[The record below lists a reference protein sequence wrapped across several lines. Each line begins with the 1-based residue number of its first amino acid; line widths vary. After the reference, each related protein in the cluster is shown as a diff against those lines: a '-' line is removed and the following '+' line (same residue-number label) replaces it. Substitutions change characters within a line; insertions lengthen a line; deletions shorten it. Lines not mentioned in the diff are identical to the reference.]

1 MVARDPASV
10 QVDMWACLTF
20 MEISLP
26 SPPPPP
32 SPNATLALT
41 SHLGQNVYLGEG

>member
-20 MEISLP
+20 MEIYLP
-26 SPPPPP
+26 SLPPP

>member
-1 MVARDPASV
+1 MVGRDIANPRG
-10 QVDMWACLTF
+10 DMWTCLTF

-26 SPPPPP
+26 NLP
-32 SPNATLALT
+32 SPKSTLALT